1 MTSAKSH
8 VVHIAASSIQ
18 GELSSA
24 QKTFNRLRKKIDK
37 QRLELALWQTTMP
50 QYGAKHREEYEP
62 LWATFNQHRTE
73 MLCFLNLAMASKALT
88 QMEKDKISDII
99 CLTAPEVI
107 KETQDEDLKQIY
119 TEHSGSDFD
128 EEQADSQLELQAMM
142 KQMFGVDLDDD
153 VDASTPEGMREAM
166 GKILEQRQAELDQ
179 AESQQAA
186 RQKTAKQLANEAK
199 QEQAQKEV
207 SQSIRAVFRQLAAA
221 LHPDR
226 EQDEAERIRKTE
238 LMQKVN
244 VAYANKDLLTL
255 LQLQLEVEQIDQ
267 DSINTIS
274 DTRLKHFNQV
284 LKDQSEEL
292 QQELAGIEMSF
303 NIQYQIDPS
312 KKITPKGVLR
322 DLQFAINDLDKHI
335 RDVKRDFSS
344 VQNIQGLKRFLRA
357 HQIARQPSLDDF
369 FLDFPF

>member
-8 VVHIAASSIQ
+8 VVHIAVPPTQ

-37 QRLELALWQTTMP
+37 QRLELALWQATIP

-62 LWATFNQHRTE
+62 LWVTFNQHRSE
-73 MLCFLNLAMASKALT
+73 MLCFLNVAMSNKALT

-99 CLTAPEVI
+99 CLTAPLVI

-119 TEHSGSDFD
+119 TQHSGSDFD
-128 EEQADSQLELQAMM
+128 EELADSQLELQAMM

-153 VDASTPEGMREAM
+153 VDFSTPDGMREAM
-166 GKILEQRQAELDQ
+166 GKIFEQKQAEMER
-179 AESQQAA
+179 AESQQAP
-186 RQKTAKQLANEAK
+186 RKKTAKQLASEAK
-199 QEQAQKEV
+199 KELAEKEV

-226 EQDEAERIRKTE
+226 EQDDAERIRKTA
-238 LMQKVN
+238 LMQRVN

-255 LQLQLEVEQIDQ
+255 LQLQLEAEQIDQ

-274 DTRLKHFNQV
+274 DERLKHFNQV

-303 NIQYQIDPS
+303 NVQFQMAPD
-312 KKITPKGVLR
+312 KKLTPKGVLR
-322 DLQFAINDLDKHI
+322 DLQFSINDLEKYI
-335 RDVKRDFSS
+335 RDVQRDFSA
-344 VQNIQGLKRFLRA
+344 VQNIQGLKRFLRT
-357 HQIARQPSLDDF
+357 QKIAREPSLDDL
-369 FLDFPF
+369 FLNFPF